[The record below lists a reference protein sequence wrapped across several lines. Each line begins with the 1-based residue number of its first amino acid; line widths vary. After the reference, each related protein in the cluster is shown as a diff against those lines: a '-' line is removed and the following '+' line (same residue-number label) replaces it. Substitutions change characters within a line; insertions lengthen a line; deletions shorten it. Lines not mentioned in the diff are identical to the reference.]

1 MLQSLDFRRKYEF
14 LVLVNKARRKLF
26 GSERER
32 KRERERERKRQ
43 RGSNIRLEETE

>member
-14 LVLVNKARRKLF
+14 LVLVNKARRKIF

-32 KRERERERKRQ
+32 EREK
-43 RGSNIRLEETE
+43 ETKGK